1 MNLKLTFLLCFL
13 LGLMGLQAD
22 AQTTDCSIYGDSTV
36 CENEAQS
43 YTSGYTGG
51 YLYSWGVFGG
61 TIVGSNTAPSVN
73 VNWGFVGSGQVTV
86 VIKDSSNTVLCTK
99 IMNVNVNPLPTPEI
113 IPDAAPVCNLDSGR
127 NSTGEKRD
135 DLCVSACDSTWL
147 TYTTELNAGSTYTW
161 TVTGTPTYVASGNSI
176 NVYWENIGLGLLEV
190 TETTAAG
197 CIATHKICIDVIP
210 QPNAVF
216 STIPGAVAGVVD
228 ICLGQ
233 SVFFDNAST
242 TNGGSDLF
250 TYEWIFGDG
259 DGDVLYAPTSGDVSH
274 EYLTS
279 GPHTAMLI
287 VTNECGCRDTA
298 SVMVN
303 VSSTPGPDIQCIST
317 VCPGSPI
324 TYSTNA
330 SCISYNWSVTN
341 GTILSGA
348 GTDEVT
354 VQWSGVSPAVI
365 TLATPGCSGFCSTPT
380 SLVVPVI
387 PTSPTYM
394 ADTIMC
400 QFDCQELVLDCAIP
414 IDSIVWHL
422 PVGLFYT
429 TPDTLNRHKIEIC
442 SNGTV
447 GSGTIWVEYFHN
459 TNGSTVDLEC
469 GGDLYIPIEVRPS
482 FFLGGG
488 TDYCENDNFS
498 FGSYMPVAGNV
509 LWEIRDIAGT
519 LLTSTTV
526 LSTTPFTGV
535 WSHGPGVF
543 TVSKT
548 DADDSHCNKTETLQV
563 TINPSPLPPTIVGAD
578 TVCPNSSHMYTGIVA
593 DALHT
598 VNWSVTNGTPGTGSG
613 LTTNV
618 TWGATGP
625 YIINASSLDIKTG
638 CKSTTVT
645 KNVGSYLPMTSSII
659 NGPDTICSNG
669 FANYSTPTYGD
680 NYEWSINTSLAGSVK
695 TGQYSNTIEVQTNNY
710 TGNAWIVLERTLC
723 DMVRRDSVLVYVR
736 PAPNPT
742 IVAPDTVCQ
751 DAVFSVSTPSTAVTY
766 AWNYGDGSTGS
777 GNLGSNAYD
786 EPGAYVITLTVN
798 YGGACPVSVSTT
810 KNIVV
815 VPAPEINI
823 STGDPTQYC
832 NSSPP
837 PAISTTMYGAASIG
851 TTGVT
856 WYKAPSTI
864 VGTGPS
870 YTATSV
876 GTYYA
881 VAVNGNG
888 CTTTSNN
895 IIVSIITCPAAC
907 KPQSHTL
914 DFNINRLGCN
924 TDSFHYT
931 ASNVFDLGW
940 DFNDIYNPSG
950 ATGNDVTHTYT
961 EPGIYRTELCGKVPE
976 AVAGSTDSCIVC
988 VEKFDTINYVPGF
1001 YPIINCMDYSDAYT
1015 VTFDNTTK
1023 IFALAPPASFT
1034 WHINGGAAASTSTDF
1049 TTSLSPGTY
1058 AITLKIAGVCE
1069 YTASV
1074 TIVAPTLAALS
1085 AVDSVCV
1092 GVPVLF
1098 TNASS
1103 PILGLDWSFGDG
1115 ATSLLD
1121 NPVRAYDA
1129 AGNYNVILTIL
1140 NQYGCK
1146 DSAHQEVT
1154 VLPNTLAGS
1163 LVLSGPNEFCFGDS
1177 VDITANITGG
1187 YAPYD
1192 YLWTTIE
1199 TTPTIRARQTGNYGV
1214 DIYDSK
1220 GCFLKV
1226 PDTVVLVNPIPN
1238 PTILG
1243 EEEYCQNALEIAYV
1257 ASQMTGHTFQWTYDG
1272 SGPFGGGNTY
1282 YPSATLGAHEI
1293 VVEVTNLFG
1302 CSAIDT
1308 FNYITN
1314 GLPNVSIATTGSLCA
1329 GDNNILVASSTSP
1342 LLDYFYWSTGLVNDS
1357 LVTSIANIY
1366 TVTAV
1371 DSNGCENSR
1380 TEQVHRLPDLCGLM
1394 TGCYEICDTVT
1405 LLQWFAPVGY
1415 ANYQWYYNGTAI
1427 GGATTS
1433 VLDVPLHQSG
1443 IYTVVIANSNGCEI
1457 ESDDIDIEFTDCG
1470 EDDCDINACTHI
1482 ECGKVDADG
1491 NQQYNLTFVLTN
1503 NLSPGASLTISSP
1516 QGTVTGITPPT
1527 LAMGINTVNAVF
1539 TDLPSIDAT
1548 ACFYIK
1554 IFDQEEECDT
1564 TVCVALP
1571 DCPKEECEVSIKPL
1585 QKFTCAGYDG
1595 SGNPMYYGCMDI
1607 LWSGNNGS
1615 EVTLVAPNSSFSP
1628 SPMIVNNGINTVCFT
1643 YTDLPVYNPG
1653 GIAITVYIYD
1663 PITKETCMKKFE
1675 IQTEE
1680 CGKPC
1685 DLEIIKLRAKCNKQT
1700 ADGYWNYVLDFE
1712 LNNLTGGA
1720 ANVQILP
1727 IAEGTFSSIM
1737 PNPVPSGWNSMTAI
1751 FTDNAVSDAGN
1762 KICFRVLITNTE
1774 NGEQCYADVC
1784 VELPKC
1790 DKVSMSKVEKNMKIS
1805 IYPNPATD
1813 AITISVDA
1821 AFGKSSVKLMDL
1833 GGRVL
1838 QTADMNLN
1846 EHKVTMYLDNLTPSI
1861 YFVEV
1866 ENAEGLKVR
1875 KKVIVE

>member
-1 MNLKLTFLLCFL
+1 MNLKLTFILCFF
-13 LGLMGLQAD
+13 LGLMSLQAE
-22 AQTTDCSIYGDSTV
+22 AQSTDCSIFGDSTV

-51 YLYSWGVFGG
+51 YQYSWGVFGG

-99 IMNVNVNPLPTPEI
+99 IMNMMVNPLPTPEI
-113 IPDAAPVCNLDSGR
+113 IPDAAPVCNVDSSR
-127 NSTGEKRD
+127 QSTGEKRD
-135 DLCVSACDSTWL
+135 DECISACDSTWL
-147 TYTTELNAGSTYTW
+147 TYTTKLNAGSTYTW
-161 TVTGTPTYVASGNSI
+161 SVTGTPTYVSSSNSI
-176 NVYWENIGLGLLEV
+176 DIYWENIGLAEIEV

-197 CIATHKICIDVIP
+197 CVATHKICIDVIP
-210 QPNAVF
+210 RPNALF
-216 STIPGAVAGVVD
+216 NTIPGAVAGVVD

-274 EYLTS
+274 EYNTTGS
-279 GPHTAMLI
+279 HTAMLV

-298 SVMVN
+298 SVTVN

-330 SCISYNWSVTN
+330 VCGTYNWSVTN

-348 GTDEVT
+348 GTSEVT
-354 VQWSGVSPAVI
+354 VQWSGISPAVL
-365 TLATPGCSGFCSTPT
+365 TLETPGCAGFCSTPT

-394 ADTIMC
+394 ADTVMC
-400 QFDCQELVLDCAIP
+400 QYACQELVLDCAIP

-422 PVGLFYT
+422 PPGLIYT

-442 SNGTV
+442 SNGTL

-459 TNGSTVDLEC
+459 TNGSTVDLAC
-469 GGDLYIPIEVRPS
+469 GGDLYIPIHVRPS

-488 TDYCENDNFS
+488 TDFCENDNFS
-498 FGSYMPVAGNV
+498 FGSFMPIAGNV
-509 LWEIRDIAGT
+509 LWEIRDISGT

-535 WSHGPGVF
+535 WSYGPGVF
-543 TVSKT
+543 TVTKI
-548 DADDSHCNKTETLQV
+548 DADDRHCNKSETLQV
-563 TINPSPLPPTIVGAD
+563 IVNPSPLPPSIEGAD
-578 TVCPNSSHMYTGIVA
+578 IVCPNSSHMYTGIVA

-598 VNWSVTNGTPGTGSG
+598 VNWAVTNGTPGTGTG

-625 YIINASSLDIKTG
+625 YIISARSLDVQ
-638 CKSTTVT
+638 TTCQSVFVT
-645 KNVGSYLPMTSSII
+645 DTIDSYLPMTASVI

-669 FANYSTPTYGD
+669 FANFSTPTYGT
-680 NYEWSINTSLAGSVK
+680 NYEWSINSSLAGSVK

-723 DMVRRDSVLVYVR
+723 NQVRKDSIQVYVR
-736 PAPNPT
+736 PAPNPS
-742 IVAPDTVCQ
+742 IVAPDTVCV
-751 DAVFSVSTPSTAVTY
+751 DAAYTVTPTTTASSYT
-766 AWNYGDGSTGS
+766 WNFGDGSTATGTTAT
-777 GNLGSNAYD
+777 NTYHY
-786 EPGAYVITLTVN
+786 PGAYVVTLTTN
-798 YGGACPVSVSTT
+798 YGGACPVDVSTT
-810 KNIVV
+810 KNVVV

-823 STGDPTQYC
+823 STADPTDYC
-832 NSSPP
+832 MGTTTPT
-837 PAISTTMYGAASIG
+837 ISTTMHGAASIG
-851 TTGVT
+851 TTGIT
-856 WYKAPSTI
+856 WYMSPATV
-864 VGTGPS
+864 VGTGTS
-870 YTATSV
+870 YTATTV

-881 VAVNGNG
+881 VTVNGFG
-888 CTTTSNN
+888 CTTTSDP
-895 IIVSIITCPAAC
+895 IVISIINCQNGC
-907 KPQSHTL
+907 RPQSHTL
-914 DFNINRLGCN
+914 DFSIDRLGCN

-931 ASNVFDLGW
+931 ASNIFDLGW
-940 DFNDIYNPSG
+940 DFNDIHNPSF

-976 AVAGSTDSCIVC
+976 AVAGSTDSCVVC
-988 VEKFDTINYVPGF
+988 IEKFDTINYVPDF
-1001 YPIINCMDYSDAYT
+1001 YPIINCADYSDSYT

-1034 WHINGGAAASTSTDF
+1034 WHINGGATASTSTDF

-1058 AITLKIAGVCE
+1058 TITLKIAGVCE
-1069 YTASV
+1069 YSESV
-1074 TIVAPTLAALS
+1074 TIVAPTLAVLN

-1092 GVPVLF
+1092 GVPVSF
-1098 TNASS
+1098 SNASS

-1115 ATSLLD
+1115 ASSLLD
-1121 NPVRAYDA
+1121 NPIRAYDA

-1140 NQYGCK
+1140 NQYGCV

-1199 TTPTIRARQTGNYGV
+1199 STPTIRARQTGNYGV

-1226 PDTVVLVNPIPN
+1226 PDTVVFVNPIPN

-1243 EEEYCQNALEIAYV
+1243 EEEYCQNAIELAFV
-1257 ASQMTGHTFQWTYDG
+1257 ASQATGHTFQWTYDG
-1272 SGPFGGGNTY
+1272 SGPFAGGNAY
-1282 YPSATLGAHEI
+1282 FPSGALGPHEI
-1293 VVEVTNLFG
+1293 IVEVTNLFG

-1308 FNYITN
+1308 FNYVTN
-1314 GLPNVSIATTGSLCA
+1314 GLPDVSIATTGSLCA
-1329 GDNNILVASSTSP
+1329 GDNNILVASSSSP
-1342 LLDYFYWSTGLVNDS
+1342 ILDYFFWNTGLVNDS
-1357 LVTSIANIY
+1357 LATNIANIY
-1366 TVTAV
+1366 QVTAV

-1415 ANYQWYYNGTAI
+1415 ASYQWYYNSTAI

-1457 ESDDIDIEFTDCG
+1457 ESDDIVIEFTDCT
-1470 EDDCDINACTHI
+1470 DDCDINACTHI

-1491 NQQYNLTFVLTN
+1491 NQQYNVTFVLTN
-1503 NLSPGASLTISSP
+1503 NVSPGASLDISSA
-1516 QGTVTGITPPT
+1516 QGSVTSISPPT
-1527 LAMGINTVNAVF
+1527 LAIGVNTVNAVF
-1539 TDLPSIDAT
+1539 TDLPSVDAT

-1554 IFDQEEECDT
+1554 IYDQEEECDT
-1564 TVCVALP
+1564 TVCVDLQ
-1571 DCPKEECEVSIKPL
+1571 DCPRDECDVTIKP
-1585 QKFTCAGYDG
+1585 QQVFTCAGYDG

-1607 LWSGNNGS
+1607 FWSGNNGS
-1615 EVTLVAPNSSFSP
+1615 EVTLLAPNSSFSP
-1628 SPMIVNNGINTVCFT
+1628 SSMTVNNGINTVCFT
-1643 YTDLPVYNPG
+1643 YTDLPAYNPG
-1653 GIAITVYIYD
+1653 GITIVAYIYD
-1663 PITKETCMKKFE
+1663 PVTKETCEKKFS
-1675 IQTEE
+1675 IVTDK
-1680 CGKPC
+1680 CGELC
-1685 DLEIIKLRAKCNKQT
+1685 DLEIMKLRAKCNKQT

-1712 LNNLTGGA
+1712 LNNVTGNP

-1727 IAEGTFSSIM
+1727 IAEGTFSSVT
-1737 PNPVPSGWNSMTAI
+1737 PNPVSAGWNSMTAI
-1751 FTDNAVSDAGN
+1751 FTDNAISDAG
-1762 KICFRVLITNTE
+1762 KEICFRILITNTD

-1790 DKVSMSKVEKNMKIS
+1790 DKVSVPNRENDSDIS
-1805 IYPNPATD
+1805 IYPNPASEV
-1813 AITISVDA
+1813 ITISVNA
-1821 AFGKSSVKLMDL
+1821 AFGISRVKLMDI
-1833 GGRVL
+1833 GGRTL
-1838 QTADMNLN
+1838 QIADLNLN
-1846 EHKVTMYLDNLTPSI
+1846 QQKVTMNLDQLTPSI
-1861 YFVEV
+1861 YFIEV
-1866 ENAEGLKVR
+1866 ENAEGIKVR
-1875 KKVIVE
+1875 KKVRVE